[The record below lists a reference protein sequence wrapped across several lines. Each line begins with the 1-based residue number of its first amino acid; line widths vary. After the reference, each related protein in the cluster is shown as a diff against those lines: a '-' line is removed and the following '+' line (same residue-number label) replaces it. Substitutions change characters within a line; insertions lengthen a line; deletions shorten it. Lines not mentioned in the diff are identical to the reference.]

1 MNPFSAAIHNDLGV
15 VLTKV
20 HNNLGI
26 ALARK
31 GKLEDAEAH
40 FKEALRIR
48 SGFMGAQQPQKD
60 ISPPDEVTS

>member
-48 SGFMGAQQPQKD
+48 SGFMGA
-60 ISPPDEVTS
+60 